1 MKLLTLVKEAIQLI
15 HTKTNREG
23 LSKIGNKTGEITK
36 KLKHDNII
44 LNLFKQKPLEFQ
56 VQRLIEH

>member
-23 LSKIGNKTGEITK
+23 LSKISDKTGDITK
-36 KLKHDNII
+36 DIKT
-44 LNLFKQKPLEFQ
+44 
-56 VQRLIEH
+56 

>member
-23 LSKIGNKTGEITK
+23 LSKIGDKTGEIKEIKTWQ
-36 KLKHDNII
+36 HNTQSI
-44 LNLFKQKPLEFQ
+44 
-56 VQRLIEH
+56 

>member
-23 LSKIGNKTGEITK
+23 LSKIGDKTEEITK

-44 LNLFKQKPLEFQ
+44 LNLFKQKTPGVPGSEAN
-56 VQRLIEH
+56 